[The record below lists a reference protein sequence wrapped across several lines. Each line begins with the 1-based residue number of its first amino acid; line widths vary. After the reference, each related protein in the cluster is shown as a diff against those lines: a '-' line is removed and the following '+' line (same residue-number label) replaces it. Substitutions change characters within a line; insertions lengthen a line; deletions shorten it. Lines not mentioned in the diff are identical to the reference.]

1 MRIIYERLTIENF
14 KGVLGARV
22 IEFSPTLTHILGAN
36 HTGKTTT
43 ADAVHWLLFNKNS
56 EGATNFGIDPKDG
69 DGNIIHKLDNR
80 VKLELTADGRGV
92 VLEKVRREV
101 WTKPKQQ
108 EQERLDSHT
117 TLYFVNGEK
126 YTQKDFN
133 AYIGGLIGE
142 GLFRAITNPAYFPTL
157 KPEDQRTL
165 LVKMVGEKSPEEIA
179 GDREDFK
186 GLLRVLQGTDLK
198 AFRESLSYK
207 IKELKKEI
215 ETIPSRIAE
224 HENELAGLAAKGT
237 DFEAVRRQI
246 DEVEKEISVCD
257 QELADRSRI
266 IDADFEARSQDR
278 IAITRLKKR
287 QQEIIR
293 SYQDKNTQAQRRHDD
308 EVRDAQRHVESLA
321 KDIEWQTSEQSRI
334 KRKLGE
340 LEVQKQDFR
349 KRWAEVEAG
358 AFVWDSSKE
367 TCPTCGQR
375 LPEGD
380 IERMKDEAEE
390 RFNTR
395 KAQRQDA
402 LDNEGRELKATQ
414 DAQDAL
420 LRTSEEKARELHDKL
435 DTAREYLDGAKSQQV
450 GMLYYSD
457 NEEYQQLEA
466 EIKERTAKLEESA
479 DGDGGT
485 RTEMADIRNRKA
497 ELNRRRD
504 GLRDLLPDEKTMA
517 GKKER
522 IRELEGR
529 QTQLNQQ
536 LTDLERQEYTA
547 GEFGRAV
554 IEDLQN
560 RVNDM
565 FANVKFEMFRTLING
580 NSEPT
585 CVLTMH
591 GTPYQDLSNS
601 EKINAGIECINVMC
615 RFNDTYAPLF
625 VDNSESVNDVTPTE
639 SQQILL
645 VVSRDKELTVI
656 A

>member
-56 EGATNFGIDPKDG
+56 EGATAFGIDPKDG
-69 DGNIIHKLDNR
+69 DSNIIHRLENR
-80 VKLELTADGRGV
+80 VKLELTADGHDV
-92 VLEKVRREV
+92 TLEKVRKEV

-108 EQERLDSHT
+108 EEERLDSHT
-117 TLYFVNGEK
+117 TLYFVNGDK

-133 AYIGGLIGE
+133 AYVGSLISE

-179 GDREDFK
+179 GDRDDFK
-186 GLLRVLQGTDLK
+186 GLLHGLQGTDLK
-198 AFRESLSYK
+198 AFREHLNYK

-215 ETIPSRIAE
+215 ETIPSRISE
-224 HENELAGLAAKGT
+224 NENELAGLTGKGT
-237 DFEAVRRQI
+237 DFEAVRGQI
-246 DEVEKEISVCD
+246 EETEKEIGICD
-257 QELADRSRI
+257 QELADRSKA
-266 IDADFEARSQDR
+266 IDADFEARTQER
-278 IAITRLKKR
+278 TAITRLKKR
-287 QQEIIR
+287 QQEIR
-293 SYQDKNTQAQRRHDD
+293 QSCQDRNTLAQQKHDD
-308 EVRDAQRHVESLA
+308 EVRNAQRQVDSLTR
-321 KDIEWQTSEQSRI
+321 DIEWQASEKNRI
-334 KRKLGE
+334 GRKLGE
-340 LEVQKQDFR
+340 IEIQKQDFR
-349 KRWAEVEAG
+349 KRWAEVEAEE
-358 AFVWDSSKE
+358 FKWDETQE

-375 LPEGD
+375 LPDGD
-380 IERMKDEAEE
+380 IDRMKAEAEE
-390 RFNTR
+390 RFNAR

-414 DAQDAL
+414 EAQDAL
-420 LRTSEEKARELHDKL
+420 LRTSEEKARELQDKL

-466 EIKERTAKLEESA
+466 EIKQRTASLEEA
-479 DGDGGT
+479 GDGDGSV

-497 ELNRRRD
+497 ELNRKRD
-504 GLRDLLPDEKTMA
+504 GLRDLLLDEKTIVQKR
-517 GKKER
+517 GRVK
-522 IRELEGR
+522 ELEER

-536 LTDLERQEYTA
+536 LTDLERQDFTA
-547 GEFGRAV
+547 AEFGRAV

-565 FANVKFEMFRTLING
+565 FTNVKFEMFRTLING
-580 NSEPT
+580 GSEPT

-625 VDNSESVNDVTPTE
+625 VDNAESVNDVLPTD

-656 A
+656 R